1 MQQFEENLTDSDIE
15 FVGALEDVT
24 AGWSGPT
31 DDFIDGDW
39 NP

>member
-1 MQQFEENLTDSDIE
+1 MSEMWKAPEPEVE
-15 FVGALEDVT
+15 FLGELEDVT

-39 NP
+39 TW